1 MAGIVLVWDMDQT
14 LIGNNVDTNDLLFN
28 PKALEVLKRAIEL
41 RHSKVAGI
49 FLFTN
54 NPADT
59 LINLFH
65 IKLAYKLRVPYV
77 FDGIMTATDSSR
89 DIGLYKRLV
98 DVKELMERASL
109 DITNLENRVYFF
121 DDVPNHV
128 IRTELPDDHYIQITP
143 PFTAL
148 SVDST
153 DYTPINTALTMAGGS
168 KKKQR
173 KTKKWRRST
182 KHIVSHKNIR
192 KNRV

>member
-1 MAGIVLVWDMDQT
+1 MAGLVLVWDMDQT
-14 LIGNNVDTNDLLFN
+14 LIGNSIDTNDLLFN

-41 RHSKVAGI
+41 RPSRVSGI
-49 FLFTN
+49 FLLTN

-77 FDGIMTATDSSR
+77 FHGIMTATDQNR
-89 DIGLYKRLV
+89 DVGLHKRLV
-98 DVKELMERASL
+98 DIKELIERSSL

-121 DDVPNHV
+121 DDVPDHV
-128 IRTELPDDHYIQITP
+128 LRSELPDNHYIQITP
-143 PFTAL
+143 PFSAL
-148 SVDST
+148 TVDST
-153 DYTPINTALTMAGGS
+153 DYTPINKALSMTGGF
-168 KKKQR
+168 KKKQK

-192 KNRV
+192 KSKL